1 MTKSDLLNLWSQ
13 WNRVKVSPPYPAVL
27 AETIDQPKTNPTLK
41 SWVHFKAGCMCLE
54 RPICASQNSSK
65 TTVSHDGML
74 HNCIVLLQNS
84 SQFQFLSV
92 MTIFLQIEISLLLY
106 RKKRNHQSK
115 VRGQDNG
122 RSLLWCNGYLQSYPI
137 HWRQN
142 TFVSGDG
149 SEVAPPPPTMSVCG
163 KLFAA
168 TDVCRLYTSCSNPD
182 WFQTMVNAL
191 NKAGCLVRLS
201 IVRWQIVWLVCLS
214 CLWIVISHATSV
226 GSKHSDQKGQNDPL
240 HTIILLLVLIWT
252 VQDLT
257 VLFIK

>member
-1 MTKSDLLNLWSQ
+1 
-13 WNRVKVSPPYPAVL
+13 
-27 AETIDQPKTNPTLK
+27 
-41 SWVHFKAGCMCLE
+41 
-54 RPICASQNSSK
+54 
-65 TTVSHDGML
+65 ML

-92 MTIFLQIEISLLLY
+92 MTIFLQNEISLLLY

-149 SEVAPPPPTMSVCG
+149 SEVAPPPPPTMSVCG

-191 NKAGCLVRLS
+191 NKAGCLLRLS

-226 GSKHSDQKGQNDPL
+226 GSKHSDQKGSSSL
-240 HTIILLLVLIWT
+240 CWSELYKILLYYLSNRSCEDYSRVNVKHAESSSKGSFGYGLKRTIANFQFDKIPTMQLLWQT
-252 VQDLT
+252 
-257 VLFIK
+257 

>member
-1 MTKSDLLNLWSQ
+1 MNSPKLGACAWS
-13 WNRVKVSPPYPAVL
+13 SL
-27 AETIDQPKTNPTLK
+27 
-41 SWVHFKAGCMCLE
+41 S
-54 RPICASQNSSK
+54 ICASQNSSI

-191 NKAGCLVRLS
+191 NKAVPSETEYSEMANCVIGLS
-201 IVRWQIVWLVCLS
+201 ILS
-214 CLWIVISHATSV
+214 LDRNIPCYKCWE
-226 GSKHSDQKGQNDPL
+226 
-240 HTIILLLVLIWT
+240 
-252 VQDLT
+252 
-257 VLFIK
+257 